1 MAASANLATLL
12 PTPERCALLAA
23 DLTNQVDSFWQEL
36 FDGTSYSPDFLS
48 SLSNLTD
55 LQQKLNIPQ
64 TGVNNVGSLYSP
76 ALSFLLAQLHVV
88 LILITSFAA
97 DVNFIQTLLPGN
109 AASEVSET
117 VNSALLSGLQ
127 LADELEAEFCT
138 PPFIQKGVNYPTEC
152 EVSTTSFT

>member
-12 PTPERCALLAA
+12 PAPERCAPVAA
-23 DLTNQVDSFWQEL
+23 DLTTQVDSFWQEL

-55 LQQKLNIPQ
+55 LQQKLSIPQ
-64 TGVNNVGSLYSP
+64 TGIACVGSFCSP
-76 ALSFLLAQLHVV
+76 ALSFLLAQLRVV
-88 LILITSFAA
+88 HSLIINFAA

-127 LADELEAEFCT
+127 LAAQLESEFCT
-138 PPFIQKGVNYPTEC
+138 PPHIQKGINYPTEC
-152 EVSTTSFT
+152 EVNTTP